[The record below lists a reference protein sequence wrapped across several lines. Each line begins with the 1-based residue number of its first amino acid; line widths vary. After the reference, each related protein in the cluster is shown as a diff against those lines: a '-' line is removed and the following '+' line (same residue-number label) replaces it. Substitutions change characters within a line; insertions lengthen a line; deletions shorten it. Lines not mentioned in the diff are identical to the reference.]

1 MKNDVAIAPRYNNS
15 CLHARTYTKTI
26 VAVSMVLSGL
36 PGLSR
41 TRGQEWNSQ
50 TDHIRRRFPL
60 RDGVKKF
67 GASTRRNRIANGSLQ
82 IL

>member
-1 MKNDVAIAPRYNNS
+1 MKNDVAIAPCYDNC

-26 VAVSMVLSGL
+26 AASLDRVSGL